1 MDAIKGLLFDIGGV
15 LYVGNTPIEG
25 APQTVK
31 ELMTR
36 YPMRFLTNTTR
47 TTPQTIYENLSKMGF
62 AIAPESLF
70 TALDAT
76 KSYIREREG
85 TAYTVLT
92 DEAERYFEELRS
104 ENPDFVV
111 VGDAHTNF
119 TYARMNGAFRALQ
132 KGAKL
137 VAAAK
142 NRYFKDDDG
151 ALSMDAGGFI
161 AALEF
166 AAGVEA
172 TLIGK
177 PSRDFFTL
185 AASSMGLNPGEVLM
199 VGDDIESDIK
209 GAQDAGMKAV
219 LVKTGKYREGDLD
232 RGIVPDGVLE
242 SVAQLPKWLERASFK
257 D

>member
-15 LYVGNTPIEG
+15 LYVGDTPIKG
-25 APQTVK
+25 APQTIDALK
-31 ELMTR
+31 ER

-47 TTPQTIYENLSKMGF
+47 TIPETIYKNLRQMGF

-76 KSYIREREG
+76 KSYVKEREG
-85 TAYTVLT
+85 TVYTVLT
-92 DEAERYFEELRS
+92 NEAERYFDELCS
-104 ENPDFVV
+104 DSPDFVV

-119 TYARMNGAFRALQ
+119 TYARLNTAFRVLQ
-132 KGAKL
+132 NGAKL

-185 AASSMGLNPGEVLM
+185 AASSMGLKPDEVLM

-219 LVKTGKYREGDLD
+219 LVKTGKYREGDLE
-232 RGIVPDGVLE
+232 RGITPDGVLE
-242 SVAQLPKWLERASFK
+242 SVAQLPEWLEASV
-257 D
+257 

>member
-1 MDAIKGLLFDIGGV
+1 MDTIKGLLFDIGGV

-25 APQTVK
+25 APQTIDV
-31 ELMTR
+31 LMAR

-47 TTPQTIYENLSKMGF
+47 TVPQTIYENLTQMGF
-62 AIAPESLF
+62 NIAAESLF

-76 KSYIREREG
+76 RSYIKARNG
-85 TAYTVLT
+85 SVYTVLT
-92 DEAERYFEELRS
+92 DEAERYFAELHS
-104 ENPDFVV
+104 ETPDFVV

-119 TYARMNGAFRALQ
+119 TYERMNGAFRALQ
-132 KGAKL
+132 NGAKL

-142 NRYFKDDDG
+142 NRYFKDEDG
-151 ALSMDAGGFI
+151 TLSMDAGGFI

-185 AASSMGLNPGEVLM
+185 AASSMELKPSEVLM
-199 VGDDIESDIK
+199 VGDDIEADIK
-209 GAQDAGMKAV
+209 GAQDAGMRAV
-219 LVKTGKYREGDLD
+219 LVKTGKYRQGDLD
-232 RGIVPDGVLE
+232 RGISPDGVIE
-242 SVAQLPKWLERASFK
+242 SVAQLSEWLASTSI
-257 D
+257 